1 MTVSAVAER
10 VEEAPAAKLKLTST
24 AALLFGA
31 NALQYVIIGV
41 TGVMLARGLGPD
53 GRGVYG
59 LINETALVVAAFPG
73 AALELA
79 GIYLIGKRR
88 FSLQTVFANTLT
100 WSLVLAAI
108 CVLLIPVTLLSGV
121 TVFGMSSIEI
131 SVALLGASMITV
143 GDGSREY
150 LLPLNRPV
158 AYTGLTLIPPIIRFG
173 GIVLIVL
180 TVGLT
185 VDLAAVVWLISLAAL
200 LVFTIMTMR
209 RHVSFRP
216 RVNWKAMRAQ
226 VSFGSRSHFGWILQ
240 ALNHRLG
247 VFMIAAMVGTG
258 GVGHYLVGVNLAE
271 LTWWIPLALGTVL
284 FPKASTMDSESNFE
298 MSAMACRR
306 TLVVT
311 LAAGIALLLVAP
323 TAIPLVYGGNFV
335 PSVTIFL
342 ILLPSGL
349 FYTVHKVLGSSLSAH
364 GMPQATLYAGLV
376 SLPLT
381 VGLNLFM
388 IPRWGIEGAAIAS
401 DIAYA
406 VNAAVILMLFVRVSK
421 LPLPQILLF
430 NGSDFRESRDELKSK
445 VIDRLRKK
453 GKKGKKG
460 GDDR

>member
-10 VEEAPAAKLKLTST
+10 VEEAPAAKLELTST
-24 AALLFGA
+24 AALLFSA
-31 NALQYVIIGV
+31 NAAQYVIIGV
-41 TGVMLARGLGPD
+41 TGVILARGLGPD

-59 LINETALVVAAFPG
+59 LINETALIVAAFPG

-88 FSLQTVFANTLT
+88 YTLQTVFSNTLS
-100 WSLVLAAI
+100 WSLVLAAL
-108 CVLLIPVTLLSGV
+108 CLLLIPLVLLSGL
-121 TVFGMSSIEI
+121 TLFGMSSAEI
-131 SVALLGASMITV
+131 SVGLLGASMITV

-158 AYTGLTLIPPIIRFG
+158 AYTGLTLIPPIIRLG
-173 GIVLIVL
+173 GVVLVVL
-180 TVGLT
+180 TVGLS
-185 VDLAAVVWLISLAAL
+185 VDRVAVIWLISLAVL
-200 LVFTIMTMR
+200 LVFTIATMM

-216 RVNWKAMRAQ
+216 RVNWKAMKAQ

-240 ALNHRLG
+240 ALNHRLD

-271 LTWWIPLALGTVL
+271 LTWWVPLALGTVL
-284 FPKASTMDSESNFE
+284 FPKASAMDSESNFE

-311 LAAGIALLLVAP
+311 MLAGLGLLLVAP

-349 FYTVHKVLGSSLSAH
+349 FYTIHKVLGSSLSAH
-364 GMPQATLYAGLV
+364 GMPQATLYAGLI

-381 VGLNLFM
+381 VGLNVLM
-388 IPRWGIEGAAIAS
+388 IPRWGITGAAIAS

-406 VNAAVILMLFVRVSK
+406 VNAAVILVLFVRVSR
-421 LPLPQILLF
+421 LPLPKILLF
-430 NGSDFRESRDELKSK
+430 NMSDFRAARDNLKTK
-445 VIDRLRKK
+445 VLDRLRKDDS
-453 GKKGKKG
+453 KKEK
-460 GDDR
+460 DL

>member
-10 VEEAPAAKLKLTST
+10 VEEAPAAKLELTST
-24 AALLFGA
+24 AALLFSA
-31 NALQYVIIGV
+31 NAAQYVIIGV
-41 TGVMLARGLGPD
+41 TGVILARGLGPD

-59 LINETALVVAAFPG
+59 LINETALIVAAFPG

-88 FSLQTVFANTLT
+88 YTLQTVFSNTLS
-100 WSLVLAAI
+100 WSLVLAAL
-108 CVLLIPVTLLSGV
+108 CLLLIPLVLLSGL
-121 TVFGMSSIEI
+121 TLFGMSSAEI
-131 SVALLGASMITV
+131 SVGLLGASMITV

-158 AYTGLTLIPPIIRFG
+158 AYTGLTLIPPIIRLG
-173 GIVLIVL
+173 GVVLIVL

-185 VDLAAVVWLISLAAL
+185 IDRAATIWLISLAVL
-200 LVFTIMTMR
+200 LVFTIATMM

-216 RVNWKAMRAQ
+216 RVNWQAMKAQ

-240 ALNHRLG
+240 ALNHRLD

-271 LTWWIPLALGTVL
+271 LTWWVPLALGTVL
-284 FPKASTMDSESNFE
+284 FPKASAMDSESNFE

-311 LAAGIALLLVAP
+311 MLAGLGLLLVAP

-349 FYTVHKVLGSSLSAH
+349 FYTIHKVLGSSLSAH
-364 GMPQATLYAGLV
+364 GMPQATLYAGLI

-381 VGLNLFM
+381 VGLNVLM
-388 IPRWGIEGAAIAS
+388 IPRWGITGAAIAS

-406 VNAAVILMLFVRVSK
+406 VNAAVILVLFVRVSR
-421 LPLPQILLF
+421 LPLPKILLF
-430 NGSDFRESRDELKSK
+430 NMSDFRAARDNLKTK
-445 VIDRLRKK
+445 VLDRLRKDDS
-453 GKKGKKG
+453 KKEK
-460 GDDR
+460 DL

>member
-10 VEEAPAAKLKLTST
+10 VEEAPAAKLELTST
-24 AALLFGA
+24 AALLFSA
-31 NALQYVIIGV
+31 NAAQYVIIGV
-41 TGVMLARGLGPD
+41 TGVILARGLGPD

-59 LINETALVVAAFPG
+59 LINETALIVAAFPG

-88 FSLQTVFANTLT
+88 YTLQTVFSNTLS
-100 WSLVLAAI
+100 WSLVLAAL
-108 CVLLIPVTLLSGV
+108 CLLLIPLVLLSGL
-121 TVFGMSSIEI
+121 TLFGMSSAEI
-131 SVALLGASMITV
+131 SVGLLGASMITV

-158 AYTGLTLIPPIIRFG
+158 AYTGLTLIPPIIRLG
-173 GIVLIVL
+173 GVVLIVL

-185 VDLAAVVWLISLAAL
+185 IDRAATIWLISLAVL
-200 LVFTIMTMR
+200 LVFTIATMT

-216 RVNWKAMRAQ
+216 RVNWQAMKAQ

-240 ALNHRLG
+240 ALNHRLD
-247 VFMIAAMVGTG
+247 VFMIAVMVGTG

-271 LTWWIPLALGTVL
+271 LTWWVPLALGTVL
-284 FPKASTMDSESNFE
+284 FPKASAMDSESNFE

-311 LAAGIALLLVAP
+311 MLAGLGLLLVAP

-349 FYTVHKVLGSSLSAH
+349 FYTIHKVLGSSLSAH
-364 GMPQATLYAGLV
+364 GMPQATLYAGLI

-381 VGLNLFM
+381 VGLNVLM
-388 IPRWGIEGAAIAS
+388 IPRWGITGAAIAS

-406 VNAAVILMLFVRVSK
+406 VNAAVILVLFVRVSR
-421 LPLPQILLF
+421 LPLPKILLF
-430 NGSDFRESRDELKSK
+430 NMSDFRAARDNLKTK
-445 VIDRLRKK
+445 VLDRLRKDDS
-453 GKKGKKG
+453 KKEK
-460 GDDR
+460 DL

>member
-10 VEEAPAAKLKLTST
+10 VEEAPAAKLELTST

-31 NALQYVIIGV
+31 NAAQYVIIGV
-41 TGVMLARGLGPD
+41 TGVILARGLGPD
-53 GRGVYG
+53 GRGIYG
-59 LINETALVVAAFPG
+59 LINESALVMAAFPG

-88 FSLQTVFANTLT
+88 YSLQTVFSNTLS
-100 WSLVLAAI
+100 WGLALAAL
-108 CVLLIPVTLLSGV
+108 CLLLIPVVLLTGQ
-121 TVFGMSSIEI
+121 TVFGMSSVEI

-150 LLPLNRPV
+150 LLPLNRPL

-173 GIVLIVL
+173 GVVLVVL
-180 TVGLT
+180 TVGLS
-185 VDLAAVVWLISLAAL
+185 VDRVAVIWLISLAAL
-200 LVFTIMTMR
+200 LCFTIATMT

-216 RVNWKAMRAQ
+216 SVNWKAMRAQ

-240 ALNHRLG
+240 ALNHRLD
-247 VFMIAAMVGTG
+247 VFMIAAMLGTG

-271 LTWWIPLALGTVL
+271 LTWWVPLALGTVL
-284 FPKASTMDSESNFE
+284 FPKASAMDSKSNFE
-298 MSAMACRR
+298 MSATACRR

-311 LAAGIALLLVAP
+311 LLAGLALLAIAP
-323 TAIPLVYGGNFV
+323 TAIPLVYGGQFV
-335 PSVTIFL
+335 PSVTVFL

-349 FYTVHKVLGSSLSAH
+349 FYTIHKVLGSSLSAH

-381 VGLNLFM
+381 VGLNVLM
-388 IPRWGIEGAAIAS
+388 IPRWGITGAAIAS

-406 VNAAVILMLFVRVSK
+406 VNAAVILVLFVRASR

-430 NGSDFRESRDELKSK
+430 NGSDFRVARENLKTK
-445 VIDRLRKK
+445 VLDRLRKND
-453 GKKGKKG
+453 GRNEE
-460 GDDR
+460 DL

>member
-10 VEEAPAAKLKLTST
+10 VEEAPAAKLELTST

-31 NALQYVIIGV
+31 NAVQYVIIGV
-41 TGVMLARGLGPD
+41 TGVILARGLGPD

-79 GIYLIGKRR
+79 GIYLIGKRLYT
-88 FSLQTVFANTLT
+88 LQTVFSNTLS
-100 WSLVLAAI
+100 WGLVLAAL
-108 CVLLIPVTLLSGV
+108 CLLLIPLVLLSGL
-121 TVFGMSSIEI
+121 TIFGMSSAEI

-158 AYTGLTLIPPIIRFG
+158 AYTGLTLIPPIIRLG
-173 GIVLIVL
+173 GVVLIVL

-185 VDLAAVVWLISLAAL
+185 VDRVATIWLISLAVL
-200 LVFTIMTMR
+200 LVFTIATMM

-216 RVNWKAMRAQ
+216 SVNWTAMKAQ

-240 ALNHRLG
+240 ALNHRLD

-271 LTWWIPLALGTVL
+271 LTWWVPLALGTVL
-284 FPKASTMDSESNFE
+284 FPKASAMDSESNFE

-311 LAAGIALLLVAP
+311 LLAGLALLAVAP
-323 TAIPLVYGGNFV
+323 TAIPLVYGGQFV

-364 GMPQATLYAGLV
+364 GMPQATLYAGLA

-381 VGLNLFM
+381 VGLNVLM
-388 IPRWGIEGAAIAS
+388 IPRWGITGAAIAS

-406 VNAAVILMLFVRVSK
+406 VNAAVILVLFVRVSK
-421 LPLPQILLF
+421 LPLPKILLF
-430 NGSDFRESRDELKSK
+430 NGSDFRAARDNLKTK
-445 VIDRLRKK
+445 VLDRLRKND
-453 GKKGKKG
+453 KKGE
-460 GDDR
+460 DL

>member
-10 VEEAPAAKLKLTST
+10 VEEAPAAKLELTST

-31 NALQYVIIGV
+31 NAAQYVIIGV
-41 TGVMLARGLGPD
+41 TGVILARGLGPD
-53 GRGVYG
+53 GRGIYG
-59 LINETALVVAAFPG
+59 LINESALVMAAFPG

-88 FSLQTVFANTLT
+88 YSLQTVFSNTLS
-100 WSLVLAAI
+100 WGLALAAL
-108 CVLLIPVTLLSGV
+108 CLLLIPVVLLTGQ
-121 TVFGMSSIEI
+121 TVFGMSSVEI

-150 LLPLNRPV
+150 LLPLNRPL

-173 GIVLIVL
+173 GVVLVVL
-180 TVGLT
+180 TVGLS
-185 VDLAAVVWLISLAAL
+185 VDRVAVIWLISLAAL
-200 LVFTIMTMR
+200 LCFTIATMT

-216 RVNWKAMRAQ
+216 SVNWKAMRAQ

-240 ALNHRLG
+240 ALNHRLD
-247 VFMIAAMVGTG
+247 VFMIAAMVGTA

-271 LTWWIPLALGTVL
+271 LTWWVPLALGTVL
-284 FPKASTMDSESNFE
+284 FPKASAMDSKSNFE
-298 MSAMACRR
+298 MSAAACRR

-311 LAAGIALLLVAP
+311 LLAGLALLAIAP
-323 TAIPLVYGGNFV
+323 TAIPLVYGGQFV
-335 PSVTIFL
+335 PSVTVFL

-349 FYTVHKVLGSSLSAH
+349 FYTIHKVLGSSLSAH

-381 VGLNLFM
+381 VGLNVLM
-388 IPRWGIEGAAIAS
+388 IPRWGITGAAIAS

-406 VNAAVILMLFVRVSK
+406 VNAAMILVLFVRASR

-430 NGSDFRESRDELKSK
+430 NGSDFRVARENLKTK
-445 VIDRLRKK
+445 VLDRLRKN
-453 GKKGKKG
+453 
-460 GDDR
+460 DSRNEEDL

>member
-1 MTVSAVAER
+1 MTVSAVSER
-10 VEEAPAAKLKLTST
+10 VEEAPAAKLELTST

-31 NALQYVIIGV
+31 NAAQYVIIGV
-41 TGVMLARGLGPD
+41 TGVILARGLGPD

-59 LINETALVVAAFPG
+59 LINESALVMAAFPG

-88 FSLQTVFANTLT
+88 YSLQTVFSNTLS
-100 WSLVLAAI
+100 WGLALAAL
-108 CVLLIPVTLLSGV
+108 CLLLIPVVLLTGQ
-121 TVFGMSSIEI
+121 TVFGMSSVEI

-150 LLPLNRPV
+150 LLPLNRPL

-173 GIVLIVL
+173 GVVLVVL
-180 TVGLT
+180 TVGLS
-185 VDLAAVVWLISLAAL
+185 VDRVAVIWLISLAAL
-200 LVFTIMTMR
+200 LCFTIATMT

-216 RVNWKAMRAQ
+216 SVNWKAMRAQ

-240 ALNHRLG
+240 ALNHRLD
-247 VFMIAAMVGTG
+247 VFMIAAMLGTG

-271 LTWWIPLALGTVL
+271 LTWWVPLALGTVL
-284 FPKASTMDSESNFE
+284 FPKASAMDSKSNFE
-298 MSAMACRR
+298 MSATACRR

-311 LAAGIALLLVAP
+311 LLAGLALLAIAP
-323 TAIPLVYGGNFV
+323 TAIPLVYGGQFV
-335 PSVTIFL
+335 PSVTVFL

-349 FYTVHKVLGSSLSAH
+349 FYTIHKVLGSSLSAH

-381 VGLNLFM
+381 VGLNVLM
-388 IPRWGIEGAAIAS
+388 IPRWGITGAAIAS

-406 VNAAVILMLFVRVSK
+406 VNAAVILVLFVRASR
-421 LPLPQILLF
+421 LPLPKILLF
-430 NGSDFRESRDELKSK
+430 NGSDFRVARENLKTK
-445 VIDRLRKK
+445 VLDRLRKN
-453 GKKGKKG
+453 
-460 GDDR
+460 DSRNEEDL

>member
-10 VEEAPAAKLKLTST
+10 VEEAPAAKLELTST
-24 AALLFGA
+24 AALLFSA
-31 NALQYVIIGV
+31 NAAQYVIIGV
-41 TGVMLARGLGPD
+41 TGVILARGLGPD

-59 LINETALVVAAFPG
+59 LINETALIVAAFPG

-88 FSLQTVFANTLT
+88 YTLQTVFSNTLS
-100 WSLVLAAI
+100 WSLVLAAL
-108 CVLLIPVTLLSGV
+108 CLLLIPLVLLSGL
-121 TVFGMSSIEI
+121 TLFGMSSAEI
-131 SVALLGASMITV
+131 SVGLLGASMITV

-158 AYTGLTLIPPIIRFG
+158 AYTGLTLIPPIIRLG
-173 GIVLIVL
+173 GVVLIVL

-185 VDLAAVVWLISLAAL
+185 IDRAATIWLISLAVL
-200 LVFTIMTMR
+200 LVFTIATMM

-216 RVNWKAMRAQ
+216 RVNWKAMKAQ

-240 ALNHRLG
+240 ALNHRLD
-247 VFMIAAMVGTG
+247 VFMIAVMVGTG

-271 LTWWIPLALGTVL
+271 LTWWVPLALGTVL
-284 FPKASTMDSESNFE
+284 FPKASAMDSESNFE

-311 LAAGIALLLVAP
+311 MLAGLGLLLVAP

-349 FYTVHKVLGSSLSAH
+349 FYTIHKVLGSSLSAH
-364 GMPQATLYAGLV
+364 GMPQATLYAGLI

-381 VGLNLFM
+381 VGLNVLM
-388 IPRWGIEGAAIAS
+388 IPRWGITGAAIAS

-406 VNAAVILMLFVRVSK
+406 VNAAVILVLFVRVSR
-421 LPLPQILLF
+421 LPLPKILLF
-430 NGSDFRESRDELKSK
+430 NMSDFRAARDNLKTK
-445 VIDRLRKK
+445 VLDRLRKDDS
-453 GKKGKKG
+453 KKEK
-460 GDDR
+460 DL

>member
-10 VEEAPAAKLKLTST
+10 VEEAPAAKLELTST

-31 NALQYVIIGV
+31 NAAQYVIIGV
-41 TGVMLARGLGPD
+41 TGVILARGLGPD
-53 GRGVYG
+53 GRGIYG
-59 LINETALVVAAFPG
+59 LINESALVMAAFPG

-88 FSLQTVFANTLT
+88 YSLQTVFSNTLS
-100 WSLVLAAI
+100 WGLALAAL
-108 CVLLIPVTLLSGV
+108 CLLLIPVVLLTGQ
-121 TVFGMSSIEI
+121 TVFGMSSVEI

-150 LLPLNRPV
+150 LLPLNRPL
-158 AYTGLTLIPPIIRFG
+158 AYTGLTLIPSIIRFG
-173 GIVLIVL
+173 GVVLVVL
-180 TVGLT
+180 TVGLS
-185 VDLAAVVWLISLAAL
+185 VDRVAVIWLISLAAL
-200 LVFTIMTMR
+200 LCFTIATMT

-216 RVNWKAMRAQ
+216 SVNWKAMRAQ

-240 ALNHRLG
+240 ALNHRLD
-247 VFMIAAMVGTG
+247 VFMIAAMVGTA

-271 LTWWIPLALGTVL
+271 LTWWVPLALGTVL
-284 FPKASTMDSESNFE
+284 FPKASAMDSKSNFE
-298 MSAMACRR
+298 MSAAACRR

-311 LAAGIALLLVAP
+311 LLAGLALLAIAP
-323 TAIPLVYGGNFV
+323 TAIPLVYGGQFV
-335 PSVTIFL
+335 PSVTVFL

-349 FYTVHKVLGSSLSAH
+349 FYTIHKVLGSSLSAH

-381 VGLNLFM
+381 VGLNVLM
-388 IPRWGIEGAAIAS
+388 IPRWGITGAAIAS

-406 VNAAVILMLFVRVSK
+406 VNAAVILVLFVRASR

-430 NGSDFRESRDELKSK
+430 NGSDFRVARENLKTK
-445 VIDRLRKK
+445 VLDRLRKN
-453 GKKGKKG
+453 
-460 GDDR
+460 DSRNEEDL